1 MSLEMSP
8 ALYGLYKTLK
18 IFVFPVTWI
27 TISLVVTLVLLLGK
41 PTPSR
46 WKMARICAAF
56 ALGLFYCLSLGPTST
71 WLASILESQYPFP
84 PEALQRY
91 EAIVVLG
98 GGVLPAGGA
107 RPLTELGPSTLRRT
121 LCGVALLQENLAPVL
136 VLSAGDAE
144 PFATRPTESTE
155 MQKLALHLGVPDSA
169 IVIES
174 VSRNTYESAK
184 EVKKLLE
191 PRSKILLVTS
201 AIHIPRSMLLYAK
214 QGFRPTAFPCGYSV
228 GAISWHPLMF
238 VPNVG
243 ALDLSSDAINEFLG
257 IAVYRL
263 AGKI

>member
-1 MSLEMSP
+1 
-8 ALYGLYKTLK
+8 
-18 IFVFPVTWI
+18 
-27 TISLVVTLVLLLGK
+27 
-41 PTPSR
+41 
-46 WKMARICAAF
+46 
-56 ALGLFYCLSLGPTST
+56 
-71 WLASILESQYPFP
+71 
-84 PEALQRY
+84 
-91 EAIVVLG
+91 
-98 GGVLPAGGA
+98 
-107 RPLTELGPSTLRRT
+107 
-121 LCGVALLQENLAPVL
+121 VALLQENLAPVL

-144 PFATRPTESTE
+144 PFATGPTESTA

-191 PRSKILLVTS
+191 PRNKILLVTS

-257 IAVYRL
+257 IAVYWL